1 MTGASRKFTCAWKAI
16 GELSLG
22 SRRSQHRTEL
32 GEAAQARAE
41 RLIREALRAKG
52 VSEAQLPLWPKGRPF
67 KIQVAAEVRARTA
80 VTVRWLAE
88 RLSMGTRG
96 YLAHLL
102 LLNARSKID
111 SGPGNQLR
119 LEI

>member
-1 MTGASRKFTCAWKAI
+1 
-16 GELSLG
+16 
-22 SRRSQHRTEL
+22 
-32 GEAAQARAE
+32 
-41 RLIREALRAKG
+41 
-52 VSEAQLPLWPKGRPF
+52 VSEAQLAQWPKAHPF
-67 KIQVAAEVRARTA
+67 KIQVAAEMRVRTT

-88 RLSMGTRG
+88 RLGMGTRG

>member
-1 MTGASRKFTCAWKAI
+1 MCGLGAVP
-16 GELSLG
+16 
-22 SRRSQHRTEL
+22 HRDAPIRGARARAQWHYGREL

-52 VSEAQLPLWPKGRPF
+52 VREAQLAQWPKAHPC
-67 KIQVAAEVRARTA
+67 KIQVAAEVRARTT

-88 RLSMGTRG
+88 RLSMGARG

-102 LLNARSKID
+102 LLTARSKID